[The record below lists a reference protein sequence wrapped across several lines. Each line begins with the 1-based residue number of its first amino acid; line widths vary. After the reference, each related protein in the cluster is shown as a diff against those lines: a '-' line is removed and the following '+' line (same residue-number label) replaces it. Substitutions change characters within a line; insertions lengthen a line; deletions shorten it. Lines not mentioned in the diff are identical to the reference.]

1 MTEED
6 RAPFAGRIAL
16 VTGASGG
23 IGGAIASR
31 LAAAGAD
38 VALTYHRHP
47 EDAERVAA
55 DVAAL
60 GRRTTA
66 LAADLSDPAV
76 ARGLVGEVERR
87 LGPVDVLVPNAGA
100 GTTTPW
106 EEVDLDTWSQALAVN
121 LTAPFL
127 LAQAALPGMVER
139 GYGRVLFTSSVAA
152 LTGGVIG
159 PHYAASK
166 AGLHGMLYHL
176 AARVAPRGVTV
187 NAIAPGAIGQ
197 TRILPVDE
205 SGQPPVAI
213 PVGRVGTPAEVADLA
228 LAMLLN
234 GYLTSKVVTL
244 DGGLTPR

>member
-1 MTEED
+1 VTDED
-6 RAPFAGRIAL
+6 RAPFAGRVAL

-23 IGGAIASR
+23 IGGAVARR

-55 DVAAL
+55 DVTSS
-60 GRRTTA
+60 GRRTA
-66 LAADLSDPAV
+66 VLAADLSDHAV
-76 ARGLVGEVERR
+76 ARDLVAEVERR

-106 EEVDLDTWSQALAVN
+106 QDVDLDAWNQALAVN

-139 GYGRVLFTSSVAA
+139 RYGRVLFTSSVAA

-166 AGLHGMLYHL
+166 AGLHGLLYFL
-176 AARVAPRGVTV
+176 AARVAPHGVTV

-197 TRILPVDE
+197 TRILPVDQ

-228 LAMLLN
+228 LAMLRN
-234 GYLTSKVVTL
+234 GYLTNKVVTL
-244 DGGLTPR
+244 DGGITPR